1 MVCPPT
7 HEEVVAALE
16 RVASSPCFARA
27 FRAQSF
33 LRFVT
38 HETLAGRARDVNG
51 YNIAIAVFR
60 RPATFDATNDPLVR
74 VEAGR
79 LRSKLSEYYVTVGAA
94 DRVRIE
100 LRPGSYVPT
109 FRFAA
114 PAPTSPPVP
123 TPLPLHVGRHRARAG
138 WVVAV
143 SAAALTAAWSVSG
156 VQPVLRAFGISGAER
171 AAVPMTT
178 PKAAPRIRVQPFR
191 SIGAPEMAYLAL
203 GITEEVMT
211 RLGAYRELQVLA
223 ARGADADWSGHA
235 GERAVDFLL
244 SGSVSTA
251 DDTIRVVPQL
261 TDARS
266 GRRVWLANY
275 QQPLPADNV
284 WSVVDAVATAVA
296 AAVGE
301 PYGPLFDAEVARAA
315 AATPAA
321 PDPYHCLLRFVFAL
335 QVISE
340 AAHGRATACFEG
352 VVATDPLSST
362 GWARLAAL
370 YRMEYLHGFNKKADA
385 PPPLDRAMHAAGEAL
400 SIDADNPFANQELA
414 FLHLLRGD
422 RIAFEDYVARTL
434 ALNPSADIRAAL
446 GINFVK
452 MGEVE
457 RGLGLIDRSIADSP
471 RAPPFFY
478 MGYVVQAL
486 RVHDY
491 DAAYLSAQRMAT
503 RDWPL
508 GQAVLAAAAALAGQ
522 PERAREAA
530 NRLRDLQP
538 AFAATGRDLI
548 ARGRL
553 GQDIESQLAAGLA
566 LAGVALN

>member
-1 MVCPPT
+1 MICPPT
-7 HEEVVAALE
+7 REEVVAALE
-16 RVASSPCFARA
+16 RVTSSPCFARA
-27 FRAQSF
+27 LRAQSF

-38 HETLAGRARDVNG
+38 HETLAGRATDVRG
-51 YNIAIAVFR
+51 YSIAIAVFR
-60 RPATFDATNDPLVR
+60 KPASFDATHDPLVR

-79 LRSKLSEYYVTVGAA
+79 LRSKLCEYYATVGAE
-94 DRVRIE
+94 DPVRIE
-100 LRPGSYVPT
+100 LRSGSYVPT
-109 FRFAA
+109 FRSAV
-114 PAPTSPPVP
+114 PAPTSPPAS
-123 TPLPLHVGRHRARAG
+123 TPLQVHVGRNRARAAWALG
-138 WVVAV
+138 VP
-143 SAAALTAAWSVSG
+143 AAALIAAWSVSG
-156 VQPVLRAFGISGAER
+156 MQPVLHAFGIGDAGR
-171 AAVPMTT
+171 AAAPITR
-178 PKAAPRIRVQPFR
+178 PQAAPRIRVQPFR
-191 SIGAPEMAYLAL
+191 SIGAPDMAYLAL

-211 RLGAYRELQVLA
+211 RLGAYPELQIIA
-223 ARGADADWSGHA
+223 APAADADWSGYA
-235 GERAVDFLL
+235 SKPGVEFLL
-244 SGSVSTA
+244 SGSVNTA

-275 QQPLPADNV
+275 QEPLAADNV
-284 WSVVDAVATAVA
+284 WNVVDAVAKAVA

-315 AATPAA
+315 AATPPA

-352 VVATDPLSST
+352 VVAADPGSSM

-370 YRMEYLHGFNKKADA
+370 YRMEYLHGFNAKADA
-385 PPPLDRAMHAAGEAL
+385 PPPLDRATHAAGEAL
-400 SIDADNPFANQELA
+400 SIDANNPFANQELA

-452 MGEVE
+452 MGQVE
-457 RGLGLIDRSIADSP
+457 RGLSLIDRSIADSP

-491 DAAYLSAQRMAT
+491 DAAYSSAQRMAT
-503 RDWPL
+503 RDWPF
-508 GQAVLAAAAALAGQ
+508 GQAVLAAVAALAGQ
-522 PERAREAA
+522 PEKAREAA
-530 NRLRDLQP
+530 KRLRDLQP

-553 GQDIESQLAAGLA
+553 GHDVESQLAAGLA
-566 LAGVALN
+566 LAGVPLN